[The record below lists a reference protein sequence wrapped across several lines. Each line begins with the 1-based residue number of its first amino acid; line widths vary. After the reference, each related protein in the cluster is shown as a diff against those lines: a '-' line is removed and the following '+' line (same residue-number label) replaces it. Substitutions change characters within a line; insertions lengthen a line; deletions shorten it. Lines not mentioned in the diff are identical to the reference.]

1 MNKNTA
7 SADCSQEFK
16 PLKKGFNKNKKK
28 FVISYAVCNNPRLKE
43 IQNQSKNQCLG
54 KVSWPEI
61 DKIHSWMISAETATF
76 MKGGGLGMI
85 ASELPEAFNNCFAK
99 EGHHLLIVTPLYLG
113 NTGKKRAELT
123 GDVYEG
129 SEGRKTPIRKIKTM
143 EVPFVGDRSSLV
155 KYKVNIYSGNCGNTD
170 YLFLECPRFF
180 SINPSSENPSAQDGC
195 YVLNEFGI
203 NEVEKFAFFSKC
215 VYKLVENIIK
225 GNLREIKL
233 PNVLLAND
241 WHSGALA
248 GLMKYFPV
256 ALTEAK
262 LMEEKIA
269 RKIKSIPVI
278 HIAHHFGYQGWDYEN
293 TAKILNSL
301 YENMSTVVFKN
312 AKTVKN
318 SNPRAV
324 NSLVISDSYNQA
336 ACNVFLADRI
346 VTVSRNYTEEVSK
359 ELSLGLDFRDVLKI
373 RKDHRNFFGIVNGY
387 DKRLIAPIKT
397 KIEAI
402 NNFFKGTDFKYF
414 DEENLDVK
422 LYNKIEFI
430 KLISKIAK
438 DKDYKN
444 QVIPLVDIYKFA
456 DIEKTV
462 RNAAHTPILCATSRL
477 VEQKGYDIAAEAIL
491 NILENHTYRE
501 YPIFILGG
509 AGDISYFNILEKLR
523 DKVAE
528 INPIAAKRIYVF
540 RGYKDEFAYAI
551 QLASD
556 FYIMPSRFEPCGL
569 TQMEAMAKGTLPIA
583 MSTGGL
589 VDTIEEG
596 VDGFRTEVFFAK
608 KQHVYGNNI
617 TAKRV
622 KTNENAY
629 AETLNHALNTFY
641 DKPEKIAR
649 MKAAAMCKDFS
660 WNVEDGSVYKYFSLL
675 RTGHL

>member
-1 MNKNTA
+1 MSKIAANT
-7 SADCSQEFK
+7 DCSGEFK

-43 IQNQSKNQCLG
+43 IQNQSKKQCHG
-54 KVSWPEI
+54 KVVWPDI
-61 DKIHSWMISAETATF
+61 DKVQSWMISAETAAF

-85 ASELPEAFNNCFAK
+85 ASELPEAFNNCFGK
-99 EGHHLLIVTPLYLG
+99 DGHKLSVITPLYLG
-113 NTGKKRAELT
+113 NTGKKKAELK

-129 SEGRKTPIRKIKTM
+129 AESRNTVIKKIKTIT
-143 EVPFVGDRSSLV
+143 VPFVGDRSALV
-155 KYKVNIYSGNCGNTD
+155 KYKVNVYTGASGNTD
-170 YLFLECPRFF
+170 YIFLENPRFF
-180 SINPSSENPSAQDGC
+180 SINPSPDNPSAQDGC

-203 NEVEKFAFFSKC
+203 DEAEKFAFFSKC
-215 VYKLVENIIK
+215 VYKLVEEIVK
-225 GNLREIKL
+225 GNIKEINL

-241 WHSGALA
+241 WHSGAVS
-248 GLMKYFPV
+248 GLMKYFTV
-256 ALTEAK
+256 AQVEAN
-262 LMEEKIA
+262 LMDDKIA
-269 RKIKSIPVI
+269 RKIKNIPVV

-301 YENMSTVVFKN
+301 YENLSTVVFKN

-336 ACNVFLADRI
+336 ACNVFLADRV
-346 VTVSRNYTEEVSK
+346 VTVSKNYMEEVSK

-373 RKDHRNFFGIVNGY
+373 RKDHRNFYGIVNGY
-387 DKRLIAPIKT
+387 DKKLIAPIKT
-397 KIEAI
+397 KIDAI
-402 NNFFKGTDFKYF
+402 NLYFKETDFRFF

-422 LYNKIEFI
+422 LHNKVEFI
-430 KLISKIAK
+430 KLISRIAR
-438 DKDYKN
+438 DKEYKN
-444 QVIPLVDIYKFA
+444 QVIPLIDIYKFA

-462 RNAAHTPILCATSRL
+462 KNAANTPILCATSRL
-477 VEQKGYDIAAEAIL
+477 VEQKGYDVAAEAIL
-491 NILENHTYRE
+491 KIMENHTYRE
-501 YPIFILGG
+501 YPIFVLGG
-509 AGDISYFNILEKLR
+509 AGDIGYFKVLEKLKDR
-523 DKVAE
+523 VAK
-528 INPIAAKRIYVF
+528 INPIAAKRIFVF

-556 FYIMPSRFEPCGL
+556 FYLMPSRFEPCGL
-569 TQMEAMAKGTLPIA
+569 TQMEAMAKGALPIA

-589 VDTIEEG
+589 VDTIDEG

-617 TAKRV
+617 TARRV

-641 DKPEKIAR
+641 NRPEKILR
-649 MKAAAMCKDFS
+649 MKAAAMRKDFS
-660 WNVEDGSVYKYFSLL
+660 WDVEDGPVYKYFNLL
-675 RTGHL
+675 RTGNL